1 MEIKINLVKSCSHMK
16 YGICFYCKLGR
27 LRSFFRD
34 NTRKQI
40 VHTIVSSISTQQQH
54 KSYTFRAVYRWAYP
68 LVQIRKF
75 FTVLLTRTSKETKM
89 KLQVLAVLAA
99 VASAASASSVDQLEA
114 RVRLLEEKLGKKKPL
129 IFFKKEPNIC
139 FKKI

>member
-1 MEIKINLVKSCSHMK
+1 
-16 YGICFYCKLGR
+16 
-27 LRSFFRD
+27 
-34 NTRKQI
+34 
-40 VHTIVSSISTQQQH
+40 
-54 KSYTFRAVYRWAYP
+54 
-68 LVQIRKF
+68 
-75 FTVLLTRTSKETKM
+75 M

-129 IFFKKEPNIC
+129 IFLKKEPNIC

>member
-1 MEIKINLVKSCSHMK
+1 MEIKINLVNSCSHLK

-34 NTRKQI
+34 KTRKQI

-68 LVQIRKF
+68 VVRFRKF
-75 FTVLLTRTSKETKM
+75 FTVLLTRTSKGTKM
-89 KLQVLAVLAA
+89 KLQVLAAFAA

-114 RVRLLEEKLGKKKPL
+114 RVRLLEEKLGTKKDTCTFD
-129 IFFKKEPNIC
+129 FFKKT
-139 FKKI
+139 